1 MDNEEFKGLIP
12 RIVEQIFHSIIS
24 SPSTMEYTVKVS
36 YMEIYMEKIRD
47 LLNRQYLVYFVN
59 YNNRLLTLALCIIAQ
74 NDNLP
79 IHEEKNRGVYVKGL
93 LEVYVSSVQ
102 EVYEVMKRGGN
113 SRIVAYTSMFTFY
126 VYLYDYYNSTNNNDF
141 QLQT

>member
-1 MDNEEFKGLIP
+1 M
-12 RIVEQIFHSIIS
+12 
-24 SPSTMEYTVKVS
+24 
-36 YMEIYMEKIRD
+36 
-47 LLNRQYLVYFVN
+47 YL
-59 YNNRLLTLALCIIAQ
+59 AQ

-126 VYLYDYYNSTNNNDF
+126 IYLFD
-141 QLQT
+141 